1 MPLDQLLIDVLACPI
16 DKGPLM
22 WFEEEQLLYN
32 PRLKKAY
39 EVREDIPILLVD
51 EARDVGQ
58 AEHDRL
64 MAEAEKGGVPET
76 GLAGH
81 RPSEEGGLPEPEDL
95 PGQEQA
101 EREAGS

>member
-1 MPLDQLLIDVLACPI
+1 VPLDQLLIDVLACPI

-39 EVREDIPILLVD
+39 EVREGIPILLVE
-51 EARDVGQ
+51 EARDVGG

-64 MAEAEKGGVPET
+64 MAKAEKGGVPET
-76 GLAGH
+76 GSAGQ
-81 RPSEEGGLPEPEDL
+81 RLPEEGGRPEREEF
-95 PGQEQA
+95 PGQEQ
-101 EREAGS
+101 EGEQGS

>member
-39 EVREDIPILLVD
+39 EVRDDIPILLVD
-51 EARDVGQ
+51 EARDVGG
-58 AEHDRL
+58 AEHERL
-64 MAEAEKGGVPET
+64 MAKAARGGVPET
-76 GLAGH
+76 GSAGR
-81 RPSEEGGLPEPEDL
+81 RPPPEAGRSEREEPPGQAEGG
-95 PGQEQA
+95 PG
-101 EREAGS
+101 S

>member
-39 EVREDIPILLVD
+39 EVRDDIPILLVD
-51 EARDVGQ
+51 EAREVGP

-64 MAEAEKGGVPET
+64 MAKAARGGARET
-76 GLAGH
+76 GSAG
-81 RPSEEGGLPEPEDL
+81 RRSPEASGPEQEGPSGRAGG
-95 PGQEQA
+95 G
-101 EREAGS
+101 AGS